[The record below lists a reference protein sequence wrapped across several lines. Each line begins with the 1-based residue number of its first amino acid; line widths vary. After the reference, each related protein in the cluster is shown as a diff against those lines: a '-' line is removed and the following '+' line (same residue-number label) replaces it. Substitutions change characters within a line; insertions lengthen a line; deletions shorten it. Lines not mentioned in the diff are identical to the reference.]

1 MKKFAALA
9 LSLMLCL
16 FYLAGCGSSDSSKS
30 SDTTADELTGTWTGS
45 QEADGKTSDLTLTF
59 ADGGTFTLN
68 VKETADGEMA
78 TADSNGT
85 YTTDSG
91 KITFIVEEVK
101 ASDKAEKTTD
111 DSSSSSSSE
120 TEVQDQ
126 LTYTCTY
133 SLDGSKL
140 TLTADSSADNDDI
153 SVTGLNLAS
162 ALTFEKSE
170 S

>member
-16 FYLAGCGSSDSSKS
+16 FLLAGCASSDSSSS
-30 SDTTADELTGTWTGS
+30 SDTTADELTGSWTGS

-68 VKETADGEMA
+68 VKETADGETA
-78 TADSNGT
+78 TADSSGT
-85 YTTDSG
+85 YTTQGG

-126 LTYTCTY
+126 LTYTCDYTV
-133 SLDGSKL
+133 DGTKL
-140 TLTADSSADNDDI
+140 TLTADTSADNDDI
-153 SVTGLNLAS
+153 SVTGLDLAS
-162 ALTFEKSE
+162 AVTFDRQE